1 MVESFVTLTGAV
13 ATTFIVFILGV
24 LLLTPV
30 LFLIGKIFMLMKKMF
45 RSDFH

>member
-1 MVESFVTLTGAV
+1 MVVEIIAAVTAV
-13 ATTFIVFILGV
+13 TATFIVFGLAV

-30 LFLIGKIFMLMKKMF
+30 LFLIGKIFLLMKKMF